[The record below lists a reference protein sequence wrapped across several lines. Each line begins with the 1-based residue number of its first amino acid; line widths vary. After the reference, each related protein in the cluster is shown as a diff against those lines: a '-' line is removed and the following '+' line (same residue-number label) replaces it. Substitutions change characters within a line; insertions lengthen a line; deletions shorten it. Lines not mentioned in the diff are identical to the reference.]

1 MKLFKT
7 TMSVLVLFAVML
19 VPTKRGCAQCLTNE
33 SRTLNR
39 FVPNYLSESKIA
51 YAYPDND
58 KTEAV
63 KEEPT
68 KRKFFGLNIGVGFA
82 FHKNGWLDDWGREH
96 YYKDYGCPI
105 TLGFDYAA
113 PITPKFNLGLYFSV
127 GYEVSYR
134 NVPTTIGPLFIFNL
148 NKGSLYAGTGF
159 HADIADILSPNLGG
173 DLRLGYEFNFGL
185 YIFYEQVLSKD
196 DLFFADGFGSKSI
209 IHIGFN
215 FLNKKGK
222 K

>member
-19 VPTKRGCAQCLTNE
+19 VPTKKGCTQCLINE
-33 SRTLNR
+33 SSALNR
-39 FVPNYLSESKIA
+39 FVPNYLSESKIT

-58 KTEAV
+58 KTESE
-63 KEEPT
+63 KEEPS
-68 KRKFFGLNIGVGFA
+68 KRKFFGLNVGIGFA
-82 FHKNGWLDDWGREH
+82 FHKEDWEDWDDYH
-96 YYKDYGCPI
+96 YNNKYYGLPI

-127 GYEVSYR
+127 GYEARYGD
-134 NVPTTIGPLFIFNL
+134 VPTTIGPLFIFNL
-148 NKGSLYAGTGF
+148 NKGSLYTGAGF
-159 HADIADILSPNLGG
+159 HADLLSLSLGG

-185 YIFYEQVLSKD
+185 YIFYEHALTKEDIWVYS
-196 DLFFADGFGSKSI
+196 GSFGSKSI

-215 FLNKKGK
+215 FLNKKK
-222 K
+222 